1 MSGADQQ
8 IITAYEEL
16 GMSPEEIADDQEL
29 ELTSVKA
36 ILMQF
41 STLFRQAAGK
51 APKEIGFTDE
61 QEQAVV
67 DVISNIARGYTDA
80 DERTQLRAA
89 MFLRN
94 DRRGRLD
101 IGKQLSGLNI
111 NVISFN
117 EQMRK
122 AIAAKQRSKEQ
133 VIEIPAEVK
142 ELVNGK

>member
-1 MSGADQQ
+1 MTAGSQQ

-16 GMSPEEIADDQEL
+16 GMSAEQIADDQDL
-29 ELTSVKA
+29 DIAAVKA
-36 ILMQF
+36 VLMQF
-41 STLFRQAAGK
+41 SRDFRVAAGQS
-51 APKEIGFTDE
+51 PKEIGFNDE
-61 QEQAVV
+61 QEQAVI
-67 DVISNIARGYTDA
+67 DVISNIARGYTEA

-101 IGKQLSGLNI
+101 IGKQLTGLNI

-122 AIAAKQRSKEQ
+122 AIEAKNRSKSQ
-133 VIEIPAEVK
+133 VVDIPAEVK
-142 ELVNGK
+142 ELISK